1 MTERVRENMS
11 MDLKRTVEAL
21 LFASPEPLPLGRLQ
35 SVVGDIDKR
44 GLRAVLSELQTDY
57 EEAGHAFQLREMG
70 GGWRILT
77 RSEHSRR
84 IEDLLKSQRRVRL
97 SRAALESL
105 AVVAYRQPCTRFEVE
120 QVRGV
125 GSGSA
130 LSTLLEK
137 ELVKIMGRAESVG
150 KPLLYGT
157 SEEFLSHIGLN
168 KLEDLPDMSE
178 IESLL
183 ATEES
188 EREAQ
193 PIVPEERR
201 RRLLEGV
208 DRIGEMIGI
217 DPDSSGSSE
226 TADSEE
232 IKSQSLVEALKEG
245 LEEERAALQG
255 IDERTTPLDP
265 AELGLVEILINA
277 PAEKVEVT
285 EEP

>member
-1 MTERVRENMS
+1 MS

-21 LFASPEPLPLGRLQ
+21 LFASPEPLPLGRMQ
-35 SVVGDIDKR
+35 AVIGNIDRRK
-44 GLRAVLSELQTDY
+44 LRAVLSELQTDY

-84 IEDLLKSQRRVRL
+84 IEELLKSQRRVRL

-168 KLEDLPDMSE
+168 KLEDLPDMNE

-208 DRIGEMIGI
+208 DRIGEMIGVQMESPE
-217 DPDSSGSSE
+217 DTQSSE
-226 TADSEE
+226 GDETESTG
-232 IKSQSLVEALKEG
+232 LVEALQKG
-245 LEEERAALQG
+245 FEEERAALQG
-255 IDERTTPLDP
+255 KVEDTTVFDP
-265 AELGLVEILINA
+265 SEPSLVEILIKA
-277 PAEKVEVT
+277 PELTAEAA
-285 EEP
+285 EEL